1 MENKLSVKGLM
12 LQVYGKEKTDERLK
26 EMAIVLQEGINKH
39 QDIMQ
44 EKVNEEFKLTVGKR
58 VQSITVLSLRFSLM
72 VDEYLK
78 DLPYIEQVDFTEEN
92 IDRVLEIS
100 MNNQIRHYV
109 INRFRNKVFYTIFVD
124 YMNLRNPEITEKINL
139 KQMYAHIVFSEDVG
153 DVVIEQNYRKLSIS
167 ILDYEGFLSAVFDE
181 SEDTLLF

>member
-39 QDIMQ
+39 QNIMQ
-44 EKVNEEFKLTVGKR
+44 EKVNKDFKITVGKR
-58 VQSITVLSLRFSLM
+58 VQSISILSLRFSLM
-72 VDEYLK
+72 VMDYLK
-78 DLPYIEQVDFTEEN
+78 ELPYIEQVEFTEEN

-109 INRFRNKVFYTIFVD
+109 INRFRNKVFYTIFVE
-124 YMNLRNPEITEKINL
+124 YMELLNPEITDKINL
-139 KQMYAHIVFSEDVG
+139 KQMYAHIVFSEDVSSK
-153 DVVIEQNYRKLSIS
+153 DIEENYKKLASS
-167 ILDYEGFLSAVFDE
+167 ILEYEGFLSAVFDE